1 MWLSKCIKEV
11 NLKSYF
17 LILLAVPILAMA
29 ANVFIWN
36 FDPLDKFYDGQLG
49 DSIDAAYWLE
59 QTLASNG
66 HTYNTATTLPTV
78 IDGYDVVFIT
88 LGWFRC

>member
-1 MWLSKCIKEV
+1 MKRYL
-11 NLKSYF
+11 
-17 LILLAVPILAMA
+17 LILVSVPILAMA

-36 FDPLDKFYDGQLG
+36 FDPLDIFYDGQLG
-49 DSIDAAYWLE
+49 DSVDAAYWLE

-66 HTYNTATTLPTV
+66 HTYSTANNLPSTLET
-78 IDGYDVVFIT
+78 YDVVFVT

>member
-1 MWLSKCIKEV
+1 MKK
-11 NLKSYF
+11 YF
-17 LILLAVPILAMA
+17 LILFAVPILAMA

-36 FDPLDKFYDGQLG
+36 FDPLDRFYDGQLG

-59 QTLASNG
+59 QTLTANG
-66 HTYNTATTLPTV
+66 HTSITATTLPSV
-78 IDGYDVVFIT
+78 LDSYEAVFVT